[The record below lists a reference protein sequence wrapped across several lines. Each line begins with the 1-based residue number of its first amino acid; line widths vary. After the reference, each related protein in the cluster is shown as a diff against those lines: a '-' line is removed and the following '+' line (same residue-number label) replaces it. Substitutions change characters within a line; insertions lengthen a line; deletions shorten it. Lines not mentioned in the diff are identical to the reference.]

1 MKKTPKYAQ
10 IEAELIAQ
18 IASGQLDPGAA
29 LPSES
34 DLIECYGVSRVTV
47 RRAIDELYHQGYV
60 EKMQGKRACVKEKVK
75 LQELTSISSY
85 TEEII
90 RQGMTPSRKLLSFGL
105 RVCTKEEAEQLGLKK
120 ADPVFFME
128 RIYFADG
135 SPLCLTSTV
144 LPYQLFREI
153 ETYDFEQN
161 SLYQVLEEQYHI
173 QITTT
178 SLKLKAVSAYG
189 NISRFLN
196 VEEDTPLLYSDGI
209 TYGIQKD
216 REVPIE
222 LFQNYY
228 LTSRFEY
235 SLIQRR

>member
-18 IASGQLDPGAA
+18 IESGQLAPGAE

-161 SLYQVLEEQYHI
+161 SLYQVLEEQYHC
-173 QITTT
+173 
-178 SLKLKAVSAYG
+178 
-189 NISRFLN
+189 
-196 VEEDTPLLYSDGI
+196 LLY
-209 TYGIQKD
+209 
-216 REVPIE
+216 
-222 LFQNYY
+222 
-228 LTSRFEY
+228 TSPSPRD
-235 SLIQRR
+235 

>member
-18 IASGQLDPGAA
+18 IESGQLAPGAE

-153 ETYDFEQN
+153 GTKFP
-161 SLYQVLEEQYHI
+161 
-173 QITTT
+173 
-178 SLKLKAVSAYG
+178 VSGFGGA
-189 NISRFLN
+189 IS
-196 VEEDTPLLYSDGI
+196 YSDYHDFFEI
-209 TYGIQKD
+209 KSCLCIRKYL
-216 REVPIE
+216 PI
-222 LFQNYY
+222 
-228 LTSRFEY
+228 FEC
-235 SLIQRR
+235 RRRYAAAIF

>member
-1 MKKTPKYAQ
+1 
-10 IEAELIAQ
+10 
-18 IASGQLDPGAA
+18 
-29 LPSES
+29 
-34 DLIECYGVSRVTV
+34 
-47 RRAIDELYHQGYV
+47 
-60 EKMQGKRACVKEKVK
+60 MQGKRACVKEKVK

-189 NISRFLN
+189 NISRLLN

>member
-1 MKKTPKYAQ
+1 
-10 IEAELIAQ
+10 
-18 IASGQLDPGAA
+18 
-29 LPSES
+29 
-34 DLIECYGVSRVTV
+34 
-47 RRAIDELYHQGYV
+47 
-60 EKMQGKRACVKEKVK
+60 
-75 LQELTSISSY
+75 
-85 TEEII
+85 
-90 RQGMTPSRKLLSFGL
+90 
-105 RVCTKEEAEQLGLKK
+105 
-120 ADPVFFME
+120 ME

-228 LTSRFEY
+228 VTSRFEY

>member
-1 MKKTPKYAQ
+1 MSD
-10 IEAELIAQ
+10 EH
-18 IASGQLDPGAA
+18 SVA
-29 LPSES
+29 LS
-34 DLIECYGVSRVTV
+34 
-47 RRAIDELYHQGYV
+47 
-60 EKMQGKRACVKEKVK
+60 
-75 LQELTSISSY
+75 
-85 TEEII
+85 
-90 RQGMTPSRKLLSFGL
+90 
-105 RVCTKEEAEQLGLKK
+105 
-120 ADPVFFME
+120 
-128 RIYFADG
+128 
-135 SPLCLTSTV
+135 
-144 LPYQLFREI
+144 
-153 ETYDFEQN
+153 
-161 SLYQVLEEQYHI
+161 
-173 QITTT
+173 ITTT

>member
-18 IASGQLDPGAA
+18 IESGKLAPGAE

-34 DLIECYGVSRVTV
+34 DLIERYDVSRVTV

-75 LQELTSISSY
+75 LQELTSVSSY

-90 RQGMTPSRKLLSFGL
+90 RQGMTPSRELLSSGL

-135 SPLCLTSTV
+135 SPLCFTSTV

-161 SLYQVLEEQYHI
+161 SLYQILEERYHI

-189 NISRFLN
+189 NISKSLN

-216 REVPIE
+216 QEVPIE

>member
-1 MKKTPKYAQ
+1 M
-10 IEAELIAQ
+10 
-18 IASGQLDPGAA
+18 
-29 LPSES
+29 
-34 DLIECYGVSRVTV
+34 
-47 RRAIDELYHQGYV
+47 
-60 EKMQGKRACVKEKVK
+60 KEKVK

-120 ADPVFFME
+120 RRSGFFME

>member
-18 IASGQLDPGAA
+18 IESGQLAPGAE

-105 RVCTKEEAEQLGLKK
+105 RVKK
-120 ADPVFFME
+120 SGSGFFYGANLFCG
-128 RIYFADG
+128 RIA
-135 SPLCLTSTV
+135 
-144 LPYQLFREI
+144 I
-153 ETYDFEQN
+153 M
-161 SLYQVLEEQYHI
+161 
-173 QITTT
+173 
-178 SLKLKAVSAYG
+178 
-189 NISRFLN
+189 
-196 VEEDTPLLYSDGI
+196 SDEHSVALSI
-209 TYGIQKD
+209 
-216 REVPIE
+216 
-222 LFQNYY
+222 
-228 LTSRFEY
+228 
-235 SLIQRR
+235 IQRD